1 MTLTPHL
8 QAVRYFYTDPLAAAW
23 MHRYFDMRL
32 QVLVADNPPVFYR
45 WSPKQPDLAWQDNR
59 YYLHPDSLHLL
70 EPKEGD
76 FGKISVGWGATFRT
90 FGKESGWWWGDD
102 QMEMPCDAHTN
113 FRDGKP
119 FHWPESEAV

>member
-1 MTLTPHL
+1 MTDHIK
-8 QAVRYFYTDPLAAAW
+8 AVRYFYTAPLAAAW

-70 EPKEGD
+70 EPVDGD
-76 FGKISVGWGATFRT
+76 EYRNSAGEVETWASRLGLTWHPRYRIV
-90 FGKESGWWWGDD
+90 
-102 QMEMPCDAHTN
+102 

-119 FHWPESEAV
+119 FFWPESETI